1 MDAQVCEFVYG
12 RMRAGGRFAHCAR
25 AIGYAAADSPEGN
38 RMRTQAFLLMAALM
52 AASAT
57 ASAQSAPGAA
67 EAAAPVPVATQ
78 VMPPAAPAPQAAPA
92 TAVAAPVVTAPAAA
106 APAATERRARQRA
119 AAAKKDGAAVS
130 TSREVDLSTLVTKDS
145 SAKPVDE
152 TRSTDRFNREGV
164 NCSLYP
170 ARCN

>member
-1 MDAQVCEFVYG
+1 
-12 RMRAGGRFAHCAR
+12 
-25 AIGYAAADSPEGN
+25 
-38 RMRTQAFLLMAALM
+38 MRTQAFLLMAALM

-57 ASAQSAPGAA
+57 ASAQSATGAA

-78 VMPPAAPAPQAAPA
+78 VMPPAAPVPQAAPA

-119 AAAKKDGAAVS
+119 AAPAKKDGAAVS
-130 TSREVDLSTLVTKDS
+130 TTREVDLSTLVTKDS

-152 TRSTDRFNREGV
+152 TRSTDRFNRQGV

>member
-1 MDAQVCEFVYG
+1 
-12 RMRAGGRFAHCAR
+12 
-25 AIGYAAADSPEGN
+25 
-38 RMRTQAFLLMAALM
+38 MAALM

-57 ASAQSAPGAA
+57 ASAQSAAGAA

-78 VMPPAAPAPQAAPA
+78 VMPPA

-119 AAAKKDGAAVS
+119 AAPAKKEGAAVS
-130 TSREVDLSTLVTKDS
+130 TTREVDLSTLVPKDS
-145 SAKPVDE
+145 SAKRVDE
-152 TRSTDRFNREGV
+152 TRSTDRFNHQGV

>member
-1 MDAQVCEFVYG
+1 
-12 RMRAGGRFAHCAR
+12 
-25 AIGYAAADSPEGN
+25 
-38 RMRTQAFLLMAALM
+38 MAALM

-57 ASAQSAPGAA
+57 ASAQSATGAA

-78 VMPPAAPAPQAAPA
+78 VMPPAAPVPQAAPA
-92 TAVAAPVVTAPAAA
+92 APAPAVAAPVVTAPAAA

-119 AAAKKDGAAVS
+119 AAPAKKDGAAVS
-130 TSREVDLSTLVTKDS
+130 TTREVDLSTLVTKDS

>member
-1 MDAQVCEFVYG
+1 
-12 RMRAGGRFAHCAR
+12 
-25 AIGYAAADSPEGN
+25 
-38 RMRTQAFLLMAALM
+38 MAALM

-57 ASAQSAPGAA
+57 ASAQSATGAA
-67 EAAAPVPVATQ
+67 EAAAPAPVATQ

-119 AAAKKDGAAVS
+119 AAPAKKDGTAVS
-130 TSREVDLSTLVTKDS
+130 TTREVDLSTLVPKDS

-152 TRSTDRFNREGV
+152 TRSTDRFNHQGV

-170 ARCN
+170 ARCS